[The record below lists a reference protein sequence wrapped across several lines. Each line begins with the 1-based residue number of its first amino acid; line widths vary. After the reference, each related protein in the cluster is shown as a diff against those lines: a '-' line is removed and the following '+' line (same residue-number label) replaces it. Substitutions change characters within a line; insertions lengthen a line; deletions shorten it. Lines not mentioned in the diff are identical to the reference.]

1 MTFEKVQSIIAEQV
15 NIAPEEIALTSTIE
29 QLKIDSLDMVEV
41 IMRIE
46 EDFDITVDEELK
58 VLTVA
63 DLVNYIDDQAK

>member
-1 MTFEKVQSIIAEQV
+1 MTFEKVQAIIAEQV
-15 NIAPEEIALTSTIE
+15 NIESKDIALDSTIE

-58 VLTVA
+58 VQTVA
-63 DLVNYIDDQAK
+63 DLVNYIDAQVK